1 MATPDSIAHYL
12 LRDVKRAVREF
23 ALIEAS
29 DRIAA
34 GDRIAVGVSG
44 GKDSRTLLELLAR
57 GVEIAGGSY
66 EVVAVHVETASAGLP
81 DQRPALKAWFEALGV
96 PYAIAPLELP
106 ADECLSLECFRCTRL
121 RRKALFRA
129 TLELGCNKVALPAD
143 ECLPLECFRCTRL
156 RRKALFRATLELGC
170 NKVAFGHHADDAA
183 VTTLLSLLYKGQ
195 VEGLAPRREFFAG
208 QLTVI
213 RPLIYVTEAEIKRY
227 ARARGWDFPPEL
239 ECPRQADA
247 RRDKVAAFL
256 ASFRPRER
264 EQIRANLW
272 RLSGDR
278 ADDLNGA
285 LKQQEDR

>member
-23 ALIEAS
+23 ALIEA
-29 DRIAA
+29 

-57 GVEIAGGSY
+57 GVELPGGGSY

-81 DQRPALKAWFEALGV
+81 DQRPALEAWFQALGV

-106 ADECLSLECFRCTRL
+106 ADER
-121 RRKALFRA
+121 
-129 TLELGCNKVALPAD
+129 
-143 ECLPLECFRCTRL
+143 LPLECFRCTRL
-156 RRKALFRATLELGC
+156 RRKALFRAAIGLGC
-170 NKVAFGHHADDAA
+170 QKVAFGHDADDAA

-272 RLSGDR
+272 RLSGG
-278 ADDLNGA
+278 NEES
-285 LKQQEDR
+285 QQDGTQ